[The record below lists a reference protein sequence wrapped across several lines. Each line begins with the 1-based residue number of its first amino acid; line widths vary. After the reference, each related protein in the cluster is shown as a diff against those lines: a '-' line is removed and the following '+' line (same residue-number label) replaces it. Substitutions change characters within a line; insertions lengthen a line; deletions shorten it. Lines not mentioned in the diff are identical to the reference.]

1 MYFKSFL
8 LSCNQYVINVLSC
21 VSYESI
27 SNDTRSMMK
36 VEHYLNLNG
45 KLPEFT
51 SGCIGSRIERVLVL
65 SYCFI
70 FVLSTHCLYL
80 PLCIY
85 CIFFFFFF
93 FFFFFSWFVYYIVS
107 GSSNILYLICLLY
120 CIWFVQYIISGSS
133 NILYLDRPI
142 YCIWFV
148 QYIVF
153 GSSNILYLVSPV
165 YCIWF
170 VHYIVIGSDLPFSN
184 FWETDK

>member
-8 LSCNQYVINVLSC
+8 LSCNQYVINVLSR

-27 SNDTRSMMK
+27 SNDTRPMMK

-85 CIFFFFFF
+85 CILFFFIYFCISFPEVAERKIRTDYNIMNKPDTIY
-93 FFFFFSWFVYYIVS
+93 WTNQIQYI
-107 GSSNILYLICLLY
+107 GRTKYNILDEPDTIYWTIQ
-120 CIWFVQYIISGSS
+120 IQYIGRTRY
-133 NILYLDRPI
+133 NILDEPDTI
-142 YCIWFV
+142 
-148 QYIVF
+148 
-153 GSSNILYLVSPV
+153 
-165 YCIWF
+165 
-170 VHYIVIGSDLPFSN
+170 
-184 FWETDK
+184 